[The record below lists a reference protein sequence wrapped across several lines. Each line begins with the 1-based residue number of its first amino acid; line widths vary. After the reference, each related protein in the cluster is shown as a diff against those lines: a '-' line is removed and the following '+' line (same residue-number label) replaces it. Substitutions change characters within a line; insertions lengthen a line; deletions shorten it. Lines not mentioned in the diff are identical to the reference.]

1 MKIKFI
7 IYSIII
13 LIAHQSAFS
22 AVDESEKLLKDAITR
37 ISKVADYTCDVELII
52 DVDFIKIGNRK
63 GKLTFMKPD
72 SIKYDIEGFAL
83 LPKIDFF
90 SQIKKI
96 NSKEFTIIAQ
106 GTEKVSNAE
115 CKVLKIIPNKI
126 DADLILGQL
135 WIDNS
140 KDVRKVVLFTKE
152 QGKVE
157 FAIDYENS
165 NFTVPK
171 MLTLSFDIKDMKL
184 PAGMTGDISS
194 LKDNTKAKTS
204 KGKIIIKYANYK
216 FGK

>member
-1 MKIKFI
+1 
-7 IYSIII
+7 
-13 LIAHQSAFS
+13 
-22 AVDESEKLLKDAITR
+22 
-37 ISKVADYTCDVELII
+37 VADYTCDVELII